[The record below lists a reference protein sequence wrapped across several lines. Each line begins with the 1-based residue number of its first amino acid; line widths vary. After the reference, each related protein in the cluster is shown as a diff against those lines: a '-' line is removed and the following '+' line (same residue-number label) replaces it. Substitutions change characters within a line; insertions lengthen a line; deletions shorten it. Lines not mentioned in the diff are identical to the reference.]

1 MSCSSIR
8 ARDHLSRR
16 PPGRAHRA
24 PRSRSLRVA
33 MPVRIRLARYG
44 RRNLPFY
51 RIYVADGRSPR
62 DGRHIEIIG
71 HYDPKPGAR
80 PGETRGPA
88 GRRRAIH
95 EATLTDP
102 SSLLPPRL
110 ARAEVDGNKHMGL
123 KIDRAKCVHER
134 GRARD
139 PLSSRSTPSASPR
152 VAILGFETRASRP
165 LPTRPPP
172 RLSAHAAPRPST
184 DARARPPL
192 ALALA
197 GTGSAWGRNRR
208 TRSRG
213 CSVRRASS
221 RCPLGN

>member
-1 MSCSSIR
+1 
-8 ARDHLSRR
+8 
-16 PPGRAHRA
+16 
-24 PRSRSLRVA
+24 

-110 ARAEVDGNKHMGL
+110 ACAEVDGNKHMGL

-139 PLSSRSTPSASPR
+139 PLVPFDPERVPARRDFRVRGARVPTSPD
-152 VAILGFETRASRP
+152 
-165 LPTRPPP
+165 PTT
-172 RLSAHAAPRPST
+172 AAPLG
-184 DARARPPL
+184 A
-192 ALALA
+192 
-197 GTGSAWGRNRR
+197 
-208 TRSRG
+208 
-213 CSVRRASS
+213 RRA
-221 RCPLGN
+221 PPVD

>member
-1 MSCSSIR
+1 
-8 ARDHLSRR
+8 
-16 PPGRAHRA
+16 
-24 PRSRSLRVA
+24 

-139 PLSSRSTPSASPR
+139 PRPVRPSAR
-152 VAILGFETRASRP
+152 VAILGFEARASRP

-192 ALALA
+192 ALARRYWLSVGAQPSDTVARLFGQA
-197 GTGSAWGRNRR
+197 GIIPMPPRKLRDGAKPPGGGAKARGFAASA
-208 TRSRG
+208 T
-213 CSVRRASS
+213 
-221 RCPLGN
+221 PP

>member
-1 MSCSSIR
+1 
-8 ARDHLSRR
+8 
-16 PPGRAHRA
+16 
-24 PRSRSLRVA
+24 

-123 KIDRAKCVHER
+123 KIDRAKSVHER

-139 PLSSRSTPSASPR
+139 PLVPFDQA
-152 VAILGFETRASRP
+152 RASRF
-165 LPTRPPP
+165 
-172 RLSAHAAPRPST
+172 
-184 DARARPPL
+184 
-192 ALALA
+192 
-197 GTGSAWGRNRR
+197 
-208 TRSRG
+208 
-213 CSVRRASS
+213 
-221 RCPLGN
+221 